1 MNAHERRIFARK
13 CKRHNI
19 TTETRWKWWGG
30 TFWIPLIDGWHV
42 EWDSPRGPE
51 PVYLRSPMAAL
62 RYAINHAEQ
71 S

>member
-1 MNAHERRIFARK
+1 MNAHDRRIFARK

-19 TTETRWKWWGG
+19 TTEIRWKWWGG
-30 TFWIPLIDGWHV
+30 DFWIPLIDGWHV
-42 EWDSPRGPE
+42 EWDSPHGPE

-62 RYAINHAEQ
+62 RYAVNHAEQ